1 MNQMK
6 GKKEVIVEGEKGGE
20 EEVEE
25 MVGKAEVGTRK
36 EIIIQKEIGIERKK
50 VKYIWVEKKKD

>member
-1 MNQMK
+1 MK